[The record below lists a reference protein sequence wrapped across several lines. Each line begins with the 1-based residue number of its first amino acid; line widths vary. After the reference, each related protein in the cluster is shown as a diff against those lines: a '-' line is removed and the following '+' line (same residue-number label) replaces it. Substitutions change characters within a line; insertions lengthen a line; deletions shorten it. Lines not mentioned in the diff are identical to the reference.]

1 LLLSSGR
8 WGGYGRQTVEASP
21 CIEISA
27 LRRAG
32 YIGKVPGNWW
42 VQRER
47 LSRKGIQPNHW
58 TDSLVS
64 LDGEALQVTWMPGHF
79 GGCRAYFLCACGRT
93 VEKLYAPRGRLW
105 RCRHC
110 HDLSYES
117 RQTAPHYRQ
126 LVKAQ
131 KIRERL
137 AAAQSTKFS
146 AGERVD
152 RGYAALEPRDVQS
165 AMGKVDLLPAQ
176 RAQLGRSQSVPE
188 GQEDH
193 GRIPMAVPV
202 SAGGA
207 LHQPLDIS
215 LGQVL
220 AGSIMPIWAATTPN
234 CSL

>member
-1 LLLSSGR
+1 MRRLVLR
-8 WGGYGRQTVEASP
+8 
-21 CIEISA
+21 SA
-27 LRRAG
+27 RLRRAG

-42 VQRER
+42 VHRER

-58 TDSLVS
+58 TDRFVS
-64 LDGEALQVTWMPGHF
+64 LDGEALQVTWMPWHF

-137 AAAQSTKFS
+137 AGSRNMLVEFPPKPKGMHWRRYYRLQAAHDQ
-146 AGERVD
+146 
-152 RGYAALEPRDVQS
+152 AANC
-165 AMGKVDLLPAQ
+165 GF
-176 RAQLGRSQSVPE
+176 G
-188 GQEDH
+188 
-193 GRIPMAVPV
+193 
-202 SAGGA
+202 
-207 LHQPLDIS
+207 
-215 LGQVL
+215 VL
-220 AGSIMPIWAATTPN
+220 AGYFRGLRARIQRY
-234 CSL
+234 

>member
-1 LLLSSGR
+1 VGRIWAANSELTMGR
-8 WGGYGRQTVEASP
+8 WGGFGRQTVEALP
-21 CIEISA
+21 CIEIGA

-42 VQRER
+42 VHRER

-58 TDSLVS
+58 TDRFVS
-64 LDGEALQVTWMPGHF
+64 LAGEALQVTWMPWHF

-137 AAAQSTKFS
+137 AGSRNMLVEFRPLRYRY
-146 AGERVD
+146 AGNCFQPDRWLRARRSGIVFLPRFWYSKPPER
-152 RGYAALEPRDVQS
+152 
-165 AMGKVDLLPAQ
+165 
-176 RAQLGRSQSVPE
+176 GRWLARELARTS
-188 GQEDH
+188 
-193 GRIPMAVPV
+193 
-202 SAGGA
+202 
-207 LHQPLDIS
+207 S
-215 LGQVL
+215 L
-220 AGSIMPIWAATTPN
+220 SR
-234 CSL
+234 

>member
-1 LLLSSGR
+1 MGR
-8 WGGYGRQTVEASP
+8 WGGYGRQTVEALP
-21 CIEISA
+21 CIEIGA

-42 VQRER
+42 VHRER

-58 TDSLVS
+58 TDSFVS
-64 LDGEALQVTWMPGHF
+64 LDGEALQVTWMPWHF

-137 AAAQSTKFS
+137 AGSRNMLVEFPPKPKGMHWRRYYRLKAAHDQ
-146 AGERVD
+146 
-152 RGYAALEPRDVQS
+152 AANCS
-165 AMGKVDLLPAQ
+165 FG
-176 RAQLGRSQSVPE
+176 
-188 GQEDH
+188 
-193 GRIPMAVPV
+193 
-202 SAGGA
+202 
-207 LHQPLDIS
+207 
-215 LGQVL
+215 VL
-220 AGSIMPIWAATTPN
+220 AGYFRGLRARIQRAAR
-234 CSL
+234 